1 MNSSIEYTGNQA
13 ILTITAQE
21 DDLTPT
27 VRSVYNRLRE
37 SVSADGFRQGK
48 APNNIVERELGTER
62 VHSEVIDAAAEKLY
76 RQAVQEH
83 DLRTIAN
90 PQVAVKKFTP
100 YTELELEVT
109 VEIMPEVTLPDYT
122 QISKSTET
130 TEVSES
136 EVNDVL
142 ESLRERLAERQEVD
156 RAVQSGD
163 EVTIDFRGTKD
174 GQEIPGAQATD
185 YTLVLGSDRFIPG
198 FEEELIGLKAGEE
211 KQFSLEFPPEYGED
225 ELAGKHVD
233 FEVTVKTVTEITK
246 PEMNDEFAQN
256 AGPFQNLVGL
266 QEDVRNHL
274 QSEKEQ
280 GSQKRLENEII
291 QEVVNNTQV
300 DLPESMLEQER
311 QRVRE
316 DFQKRLSEQDM
327 DEASYLEQT
336 GKTQEQHEADIEEQ
350 TKERVKTALV
360 LTEIARAE
368 ELEITPDELEM
379 RMQMLSGQYQDEQM
393 QQELQKPE
401 VRRDVANQMLAEKTV
416 QQLVEYATPDTEDAG
431 SSDDTTQQQSN
442 SASDGE
448 EGDDTARQQSAAG
461 SDDEGEGDKSSEQ
474 DTSTT
479 KQSTKSAS
487 KTSSTP
493 KKGKK
498 KE

>member
-1 MNSSIEYTGNQA
+1 MNSSIEYNGNQS

-109 VEIMPEVTLPDYT
+109 VEVMPEVTLPDYT

-156 RAVQSGD
+156 RAAQSGD

-185 YTLVLGSDRFIPG
+185 YTLILGSDRFIPG
-198 FEEELIGLKAGEE
+198 FEQELIGLKAGDE
-211 KQFSLEFPPEYGED
+211 KQFSLEFPQEYGED
-225 ELAGKHVD
+225 ELAGKQVD
-233 FEVTVKTVTEITK
+233 FEITVKTVTEITK
-246 PEMNDEFAQN
+246 PDMNDEFAQN

-300 DLPESMLEQER
+300 ELPESMLEQER

-368 ELEITPDELEM
+368 QLEVTPDELEM
-379 RMQMLSGQYQDEQM
+379 RMQMLAGQYQDEQM

-416 QQLVEYATPDTEDAG
+416 QQLVEYATPDTEDSGAPDDNAAG
-431 SSDDTTQQQSN
+431 QQSP
-442 SASDGE
+442 SDSDE
-448 EGDDTARQQSAAG
+448 EDN
-461 SDDEGEGDKSSEQ
+461 EGEGDDKSSKKS
-474 DTSTT
+474 TSSST
-479 KQSTKSAS
+479 KQSKKSS
-487 KTSSTP
+487 PKTSSTP
-493 KKGKK
+493 KKGKE